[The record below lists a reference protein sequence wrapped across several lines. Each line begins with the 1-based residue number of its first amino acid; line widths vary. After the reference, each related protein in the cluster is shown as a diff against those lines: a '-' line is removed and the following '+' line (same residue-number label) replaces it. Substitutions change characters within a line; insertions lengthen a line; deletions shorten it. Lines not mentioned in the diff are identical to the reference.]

1 MLHDILKIIYFK
13 WLCLNM
19 YVVFWCGG
27 CGRYL
32 YVGEEVG
39 VRSYPSCDVLNK
51 LGRVEGERVVENMRK
66 SWRCY

>member
-1 MLHDILKIIYFK
+1 
-13 WLCLNM
+13 M

-27 CGRYL
+27 CSRYL

-51 LGRVEGERVVENMRK
+51 LGRVEGERVVENMRILGIQGIFT
-66 SWRCY
+66 